1 MRVLVAGGTG
11 FIGRPLSRALTA
23 AGHRVI
29 VVSREPGRALPGAV
43 GWEQLAGAVGASD
56 ALVNLAG
63 DPIAAGR
70 WTAARKARIRD
81 SRVGTTGRLVE
92 AASGAARRPTVLVN
106 ASAVGYYGPHGDEVL
121 DETAPPGTDFLARVC
136 EAWEREA
143 LRAEAL
149 GIRVVRLRLGVVLA
163 PDGGALGRML
173 PPFRAFVGGPLGSG
187 RQWMSWIQRDDV
199 IDLVL
204 AVLED
209 ERYRGPLNA
218 TAPRP
223 VENRDFARA
232 LGRALG
238 RPAWLAVPAPVLRL
252 VLGELAD
259 MLLTGQRVV
268 SLAAERL
275 GYRWRHPDLPGALAA
290 SLGRPTASAPV

>member
-1 MRVLVAGGTG
+1 MRVLVAGATG
-11 FIGRPLSRALTA
+11 FIGRPLCRALTA

-63 DPIAAGR
+63 DTIAAGR

-106 ASAVGYYGPHGDEVL
+106 ASAVGYYGPHGDEAL
-121 DETAPPGTDFLARVC
+121 DETAPPGADFLARVC

-199 IDLVL
+199 IGLVL

-223 VENRDFARA
+223 VENRAFARA
-232 LGRALG
+232 LGSALG